1 MDLFGKARRLES
13 RLARTL
19 DNAVQ
24 GVVGRTARQ
33 PIEVLHAVVDFIE
46 QQVQPA
52 GRGRRVFPFN
62 RVVVHLAARSGAER
76 ARFAALI
83 EEPPSL
89 RQRVIDRLQA
99 AGCAARDLELHVA
112 YAAKAKSGWPRREFD
127 VELERV
133 DKPAAPPPVAAP
145 LAPPRLELLV
155 SAGAATRRAYSFN
168 GGRIDIGRRTEV
180 VDQRQRLVRTN
191 HVAFVEDGS
200 DVNKTVS
207 RKHAHIAYTQASG
220 EYRLRDDGSSHGTAV
235 VRNGQTI
242 PVPQGSRGARLQS
255 GDEIV
260 LGKAKLKVKIE
271 QESRPP
277 SRP

>member
-1 MDLFGKARRLES
+1 MDFLGKARRLES

-19 DNAVQ
+19 ENAVQ

-46 QQVQPA
+46 QQVQPG

-62 RVVVHLAARSGAER
+62 RVLVHLATPSRAER
-76 ARFAALI
+76 ARFAALV

-89 RQRVIDRLQA
+89 RQRVVERLQT
-99 AGCAARDLELHVA
+99 AGCDARDLDVRVA
-112 YAAKAKSGWPRREFD
+112 YAAKAKPGWTTPDFD

-133 DKPAAPPPVAAP
+133 EKPAAPPPMPAPASAA
-145 LAPPRLELLV
+145 RLELGV
-155 SAGAATRRAYSFN
+155 VAGVATRRTYTFT

-191 HVAFVEDGS
+191 HVAFAEDGS

-207 RKHAHIAYTQASG
+207 RKHAHIVFTPASG
-220 EYRLRDDGSSHGTAV
+220 EYRLRDDGSAHGTAV
-235 VRNGQTI
+235 VRNGHTI

-260 LGKAKLKVKIE
+260 LGQAKLKVKIE
-271 QESRPP
+271 QESR
-277 SRP
+277 